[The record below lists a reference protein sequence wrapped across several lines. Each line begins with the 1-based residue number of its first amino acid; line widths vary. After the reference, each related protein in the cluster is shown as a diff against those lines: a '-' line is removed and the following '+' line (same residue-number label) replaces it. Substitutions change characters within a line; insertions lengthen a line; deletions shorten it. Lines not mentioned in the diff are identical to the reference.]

1 MKGRIGFS
9 THGERGF
16 ALIACLIIL
25 LVLTVLGS
33 AAMSG
38 SIMQERMAGHVRDRD
53 IAFQSAEAALR
64 EAEEFLSQATLPAFD
79 GNDGLYQPAAAG
91 ATPVWESI
99 DWSADARTYSGS
111 LPDVAAQPRYIIEEL
126 PTTLAQSGSVAADE
140 PALDA
145 GMYRITVRATGGSD
159 TAVVVLQ
166 TTFRR

>member
-1 MKGRIGFS
+1 MNMRRRNPAR
-9 THGERGF
+9 GERGF

-38 SIMQERMAGHVRDRD
+38 SIMQERMAGHIRDRD

-64 EAEEFLSQATLPAFD
+64 EAEEFLSQATLPVFN
-79 GNDGLYQPAAAG
+79 GSDGLYQPAAAG
-91 ATPVWESI
+91 ATPVWQGI
-99 DWSADARTYSGS
+99 DWSTDARTYSGT
-111 LPDVAAQPRYIIEEL
+111 LPDAADPPRYIIEEL
-126 PTTLAQSGSVAADE
+126 PATLAQTGSVAADE
-140 PALDA
+140 PAMGA